1 MQTCSPAYHK
11 AVYDTIRQSKAKITF
26 EILDDDAYEKNKII
40 VTTNESISRQD
51 QLLNK
56 VRETSISYATYEH
69 DFFKLDGTFAI
80 SDDEDDTHEVGW
92 ISESICDTNGMFEI
106 NPVATIEFSEFINT
120 PGFTIIFDKRLNE
133 YADTFSVKGY
143 RSGEMIY
150 RQDITGNKN
159 TSVIIDESIEGANKI
174 QLEIVKWAKPYRR
187 SRVVEIDIGLVK
199 EYTDDEIVNF
209 NIIEELDTINS
220 ALAANEMTF
229 TINNSDKQFNILNPN
244 GIYRFI
250 NYRQAFYASLGIM
263 LADEQIEYVSIGKY
277 YLTDWKSDEGA
288 LTATFTGRDILNS
301 IENVELS
308 SAKTATIILY
318 SLTES
323 ILKQMSV
330 KSYQIDDKLKEIN
343 VNSDVSDMECKELL
357 QCIGVVA
364 KAVIYQDRDGILQ
377 IKCLETLKEGVSY
390 INHAGQSYSGLIYT
404 ELNSEYRYKTIS
416 LDNQYKIP
424 QVSLD
429 SIVNRIEI
437 TYRVNGVD
445 TLFTLTSGVKEGKK
459 LEVTNPL
466 IYSEE
471 QAKEVAE
478 WLMQELGAR
487 YIYECDWRQNP
498 ALECGDNVLIEDG
511 FKAMKQSRIVKQEFE
526 YTGYLRGRTTAKG
539 GV

>member
-1 MQTCSPAYHK
+1 M
-11 AVYDTIRQSKAKITF
+11 
-26 EILDDDAYEKNKII
+26 
-40 VTTNESISRQD
+40 
-51 QLLNK
+51 
-56 VRETSISYATYEH
+56 
-69 DFFKLDGTFAI
+69 
-80 SDDEDDTHEVGW
+80 
-92 ISESICDTNGMFEI
+92 
-106 NPVATIEFSEFINT
+106 
-120 PGFTIIFDKRLNE
+120 
-133 YADTFSVKGY
+133 
-143 RSGEMIY
+143 
-150 RQDITGNKN
+150 
-159 TSVIIDESIEGANKI
+159 
-174 QLEIVKWAKPYRR
+174 
-187 SRVVEIDIGLVK
+187 
-199 EYTDDEIVNF
+199 
-209 NIIEELDTINS
+209 
-220 ALAANEMTF
+220 
-229 TINNSDKQFNILNPN
+229 
-244 GIYRFI
+244 
-250 NYRQAFYASLGIM
+250 
-263 LADEQIEYVSIGKY
+263 
-277 YLTDWKSDEGA
+277 
-288 LTATFTGRDILNS
+288 
-301 IENVELS
+301 
-308 SAKTATIILY
+308 
-318 SLTES
+318 
-323 ILKQMSV
+323 
-330 KSYQIDDKLKEIN
+330 
-343 VNSDVSDMECKELL
+343 
-357 QCIGVVA
+357 
-364 KAVIYQDRDGILQ
+364 Q

-445 TLFTLTSGVKEGKK
+445 TLFILTSGVKEGKK